1 MATQL
6 LAEDKKEVLVSA
18 VTVLQVGF
26 NYIFN
31 LSGLYQVCKII
42 TLTVD
47 GILQVDLLQ
56 KSAFQLKPAQMA
68 FRKQPV
74 TKPMI
79 MCSGW
84 KLCIL
89 EPRKIQS
96 LHIL

>member
-1 MATQL
+1 MH
-6 LAEDKKEVLVSA
+6 E
-18 VTVLQVGF
+18 
-26 NYIFN
+26 
-31 LSGLYQVCKII
+31 II
-42 TLTVD
+42 TLTLN

-56 KSAFQLKPAQMA
+56 KLASQFKPVQMA

-74 TKPMI
+74 TKPLI